1 MTKISGAFF
10 QKAKIFLSEVFQ
22 KARSG
27 FFVFLKKHGLLDPF
41 LAFALFAGFCLGLQG
56 LTWGRYDCMNLDKMA
71 FRQVLSKDRPLL
83 HPGGFLKPPFYTYA
97 THFLAKVPAQTFASN
112 LFFLDKETRWE
123 LYLRLRL
130 SLARVLNMLLF
141 ASTTLFLFG
150 MIRSFFGVF
159 SARTASL
166 LWATSAGLLPFQIFL
181 TTDLPVVFMMLAAF
195 VFAVQIARE
204 PTMRASVLAGLLT
217 GLAAATKYNGLVVAV
232 ALPVAQL
239 MGSRGNPFWAS
250 FKRPAA
256 WVCGLVVPVGFI
268 LGNPY
273 SVLDWKGFW
282 QDFRYNYVT
291 APVYGGEDP
300 TLYGYRRFF
309 ELFGEIFGLPGCL
322 LLLVGVVFG
331 AVVIWRGR
339 KEGDAWKLWLL
350 ALAVFVVYTG
360 KMGAFPRVETRFVL
374 PVAAFL
380 LLLAAP
386 GFFVFSRVKVL
397 FVPVFGLLLVYNIG
411 CGIVV
416 GGLFRNDPRM
426 RAMQILME
434 APEQKMR
441 VELSRSLQSIR
452 YYPWKEIKV
461 DVHPLGIERSENFS
475 KLFSGEE
482 GVEASVKRI
491 EQKETKEWY
500 SFESRAQRNPD
511 WIAWTTGELEEI
523 VKPYHEALF
532 SGGSGYELVYD
543 AASDP
548 IPWWAYPSG
557 ADFMKGRTSVWRRE
571 RVSGE

>member
-309 ELFGEIFGLPGCL
+309 ESFPEIFGWPSCWFL
-322 LLLVGVVFG
+322 LAAAIVGISVFWSG
-331 AVVIWRGR
+331 KKGG
-339 KEGDAWKLWLL
+339 EGWKLWLL
-350 ALAVFVVYTG
+350 SLVVFAIYSAKIG
-360 KMGAFPRVETRFVL
+360 SFPRMETRFVL
-374 PVAAFL
+374 PAAPFL

-386 GFFVFSRVKVL
+386 GFAVFSKMGKWVFTPL
-397 FVPVFGLLLVYNIG
+397 FSALLAYNLA
-411 CGIVV
+411 CGFTV
-416 GGLFRNDPRM
+416 GALFRNDPRM
-426 RAMQILME
+426 EIFTLLE
-434 APEQKMR
+434 KDPQKKIRIETSKSMCA
-441 VELSRSLQSIR
+441 IR
-452 YYPWKEIKV
+452 YFQGKEWVLDIQ
-461 DVHPLGIERSENFS
+461 PAGIERRGIFRKMFEDNEEIASIFGRYEKQENAEW
-475 KLFSGEE
+475 FSGEE
-482 GVEASVKRI
+482 
-491 EQKETKEWY
+491 
-500 SFESRAQRNPD
+500 RAKRNPD
-511 WIAWTTGELEEI
+511 WVWWTTIELEEI

-532 SGGSGYELVYD
+532 AGGSGYELVYD

-548 IPWWAYPSG
+548 LPAWCYPQRV
-557 ADFMKGRTSVWRRE
+557 DFMQGRTSAWKKQN
-571 RVSGE
+571 

>member
-1 MTKISGAFF
+1 MTKISGVFF
-10 QKAKIFLSEVFQ
+10 QKAKVFSGEVFQ
-22 KARSG
+22 KARAG
-27 FFVFLKKHGLLDPF
+27 FFVFFKKHGLLDPF
-41 LAFALFAGFCLGLQG
+41 LAFALFAGLCLGLQG
-56 LTWGRYDCMNLDKMA
+56 FTWGRYDCMNLDKMA
-71 FRQVLSKDRPLL
+71 FRNVVSKDRPYLR
-83 HPGGFLKPPFYTYA
+83 PKEFLKPPFYTYIN
-97 THFLAKVPAQTFASN
+97 HFLAKEPAKTIAKKM
-112 LFFLDKETRWE
+112 FFLDGEAKKDFA
-123 LYLRLRL
+123 LRLQVVIARGINL
-130 SLARVLNMLLF
+130 AFFGLTTVFLFCLVRAFYGVFEARV
-141 ASTTLFLFG
+141 G
-150 MIRSFFGVF
+150 
-159 SARTASL
+159 SL
-166 LWATSAGLLPFQIFL
+166 LWATSAGFVPFQIFL
-181 TTDLPVVFMMLAAF
+181 TTDLAVVFMMLLAF
-195 VFAVQIARE
+195 VFAAAVARE
-204 PTMRASVLAGLLT
+204 PTMRSSVAAGILA
-217 GLAAATKYNGLVVAV
+217 GLAAATKYNGVAV
-232 ALPVAQL
+232 AAALPVAQL

-256 WVCGLVVPVGFI
+256 WVCGLAVPLGFI

-282 QDFRYNYVT
+282 QDFSYNYVT
-291 APVYGGEDP
+291 TPVYGGEVVSG
-300 TLYGYRRFF
+300 YGYRRFF

-322 LLLVGVVFG
+322 LLLAGVVFG